1 MAKRSVTKKGFNR
14 AAVSTTSREFHPC
27 SFKAALPIACDALNA
42 RTVAV
47 KACLPSMRVVA
58 RKLLTCFPSRCC
70 SLVPQWGSHGAPSV
84 WLGAKRTY
92 PICPILRRRYL
103 ASLSLSRNIRT
114 TAVWNETEKGVRRS
128 VTGCS
133 YSALN
138 VRIALIS
145 FACSLWRISS
155 STPK

>member
-1 MAKRSVTKKGFNR
+1 MAHSLYGSAQKGRTQF
-14 AAVSTTSREFHPC
+14 
-27 SFKAALPIACDALNA
+27 ALYC
-42 RTVAV
+42 VAV
-47 KACLPSMRVVA
+47 
-58 RKLLTCFPSRCC
+58 
-70 SLVPQWGSHGAPSV
+70 
-84 WLGAKRTY
+84 
-92 PICPILRRRYL
+92 ILRRFLYQG
-103 ASLSLSRNIRT
+103 AYGAA
-114 TAVWNETEKGVRRS
+114 AVWNETEKGVRRS